1 MTISFAEK
9 KNVLL
14 LASAQALFQTTSV
27 MVMTLSGIVGMRLA
41 TDKGLATLPIALM
54 VIGTALAM
62 IPASMLMQRYGRKA
76 GFIVGI
82 FSGAMAGALG
92 AYAIGIGSFWLFALA
107 NLLVG
112 IYQACAQY
120 YRFAAAEIASPDF
133 KSRAISWTIAG
144 GVVAALAGPNLAR
157 VTQSLGDTPFLFSF
171 LAMVGLAIAAACVV
185 SAIKI
190 QKPAQTEQRGPQRTL
205 FEIAK
210 QRTFVTALASSMAG
224 YMVML
229 GVMTATPLAMEICG
243 QGFGAAATVIQWH
256 VLGMF
261 VPSFFT
267 GSLIQRFGV
276 HQVMMTG
283 IALLFGHVLISIAGI
298 DYLHFLSALILL
310 GVGWNFLFIGGTTL
324 LTEAYTPSER
334 AKTQAMHDFIVF
346 GAVSL
351 ASFSSGSLLN
361 SVGWKTLNLMVIPLL
376 VVALAGIGSHAW
388 KLRTTA
394 QLSS

>member
-1 MTISFAEK
+1 MAISFAEK

-14 LASAQALFQTTSV
+14 LAGAQALFQTASV

-41 TDKGLATLPIALM
+41 TDKGLATLPVALM

-62 IPASMLMQRYGRKA
+62 IPASMLMQRHGRKV
-76 GFIVGI
+76 GFLVGI
-82 FSGAMAGALG
+82 LSGATAGALG

-107 NLLVG
+107 NLFVG
-112 IYQACAQY
+112 IYQAFAQY
-120 YRFAAAEIASPDF
+120 YRFAAAEVASPDF

-144 GVVAALAGPNLAR
+144 GVIAALAGPNLAR

-171 LAMVGLAIAAACVV
+171 LAMVALAIAAACVV
-185 SAIKI
+185 GAINI
-190 QKPAQTEQRGPQRTL
+190 QKPVQAVQHGPQRTL
-205 FEIAK
+205 FEIAR
-210 QRTFVTALASSMAG
+210 QRTFITALASSAVG

-243 QGFGAAATVIQWH
+243 QGFDAAATVIQWH

-267 GSLIQRFGV
+267 GSLIHRFGV
-276 HQVMMTG
+276 HHVIMTG
-283 IALLFGHVLISIAGI
+283 IALLFGHVLISLAGI

-324 LTEAYTPSER
+324 LTETYRPSER

-346 GAVSL
+346 GAVSV

-361 SVGWKTLNLMVIPLL
+361 SVGWKTLNMMVVPLL
-376 VVALAGIGSHAW
+376 IFALAAIVSHAR
-388 KLRTTA
+388 KLRTAVQVT
-394 QLSS
+394 